1 MTAYGNE
8 LLPLR
13 VGGRRSPASAE
24 GLHSVGVRQVR
35 RSPTGSAGLHLSLF
49 GDFQRVVDL
58 DSEVS
63 HGAFKFR
70 MAEQELNGPE
80 IPGAAIDQSRLGSP
94 H

>member
-1 MTAYGNE
+1 MAAIDVR
-8 LLPLR
+8 PPD
-13 VGGRRSPASAE
+13 PAAATKPK
-24 GLHSVGVRQVR
+24 V
-35 RSPTGSAGLHLSLF
+35 LHLGLF

-70 MAEQELNGPE
+70 MAEQELNRPK
-80 IPGAAIDQSRLGSP
+80 ILGAAIDQSRLGSP